1 MGRVILHCDANSYYA
16 SVECLYN
23 PAIRDKPVAV
33 AGSVEDRHGIILT
46 RNPLARRY
54 GVKTGEA
61 IWQAKQKCPQ
71 LVCVPP
77 DYPLYVR
84 FSGKMRAIYE
94 QYSPRVESFGLDE
107 AWIDLSAPG
116 MTLEHGARIADEIRL
131 HIRSELGITVSVG
144 VADNKIFAKLGS
156 DIKKPDA
163 VTLLSPQM
171 YAQRVYPLPAGAL
184 LYVGPSTQRRLA
196 QIGVTTIG
204 DLARCDPLLLRRL
217 FGKNG
222 LTLSAFARG
231 EDRSPVMPVDHRAA
245 IKSVGNSTT
254 PPHDLTCMDDVRCI
268 LYLLSESV
276 AARLRE
282 SGLRARCIS
291 ISARTTEL
299 VTCSRQVTL
308 PRPTCLSGE
317 IGRMALALFEEN
329 LRGSFPLRSMGL
341 SCSMLTADNEPV
353 QLDFTGDEQRRM
365 QRETLERSIDD
376 LRRRYGHQIV
386 RRGVVLLD
394 RGYAAINPVDDHKIH
409 PVPFFAG

>member
-16 SVECLYN
+16 SVECLYR
-23 PAIRDKPVAV
+23 PEIRDLPVAV
-33 AGSVEDRHGIILT
+33 AGSVEERHGIILT
-46 RNPLARRY
+46 RNPLARKY

-84 FSGKMRAIYE
+84 FSAKMRAIYE

-116 MTLEHGARIADEIRL
+116 MTLERGARVADEIRL
-131 HIRSELGITVSVG
+131 RIRSELGITVSVG

-156 DIKKPDA
+156 DLKKPDA
-163 VTLLSPQM
+163 VTLLTPQM
-171 YAQRVYPLPAGAL
+171 YDSLVFPLPVGAL

-204 DLARCDPLLLRRL
+204 ALAACDPLLLRHR

-254 PPHDLTCMDDVRCI
+254 PPHDLTCMDDARCI
-268 LYLLSESV
+268 FYLLAESV

-282 SGLRARCIS
+282 SGLRARCVT
-291 ISARTTEL
+291 ISARSTEL
-299 VTCSRQVTL
+299 VTCSRQITL
-308 PRPTCLSGE
+308 PRATCLSGE
-317 IGRMALALFEEN
+317 IGRTALALFDE
-329 LRGSFPLRSMGL
+329 RFRASFPLRSVGL
-341 SCSMLTADNEPV
+341 SCSMLSPDDAPV
-353 QLDFTGDEQRRM
+353 QLDFTGDEARRL
-365 QRETLERSIDD
+365 QQEQLERSIDD

-386 RRGVVLLD
+386 RRGVVLMD
-394 RGYAAINPVDDHKIH
+394 KGYSDINPVDDHKIH